1 MNANK
6 IYIKLVMPYFQQ
18 SITHDIIQSKHFCI
32 YVGKRNDWLV
42 ILKYPLPEIRT
53 VASFL

>member
-18 SITHDIIQSKHFCI
+18 SITYDIIQ
-32 YVGKRNDWLV
+32 RNDWLV
-42 ILKYPLPEIRT
+42 ILKYPLSEIRT